1 MQLYFRLFHILF
13 LALLSLPIQALAVDS
28 IPWRTD
34 LESAFEEAARENKL
48 LLLHFW
54 DDHCPPCR
62 RLEKNVFPREDVAEA
77 IDANFVAVKINVSD
91 SPRLQQQY
99 QIQSWPTDIILD
111 ANKQQVY
118 RDISEQSPLKFIA
131 VLEQIAAKQKNSRNL
146 TAGSTNPAT
155 PKTTH
160 SPVELTIDDNRQSS
174 FRITDSSSPSETAT
188 NSKQLHP
195 STSLGIPT
203 IPSPEGAPESRNQH
217 LHFVPINSRFASEHR
232 REVMPA
238 KKPATVVPVNNTQPT
253 STQPPPLGLDGFCP
267 VSLAGWAGKFPQWQ
281 PGDPRWGAIHRG
293 RLYLF
298 VGQAQQQAFLQD
310 PDRFSPMLAGRDV
323 VRMIKYGEKTTGER
337 RHGVTYRDRVY
348 LFRDE
353 YSLQEFRKAPAF
365 FSREALKRMP
375 IQR

>member
-1 MQLYFRLFHILF
+1 MQLYFRLFHIL
-13 LALLSLPIQALAVDS
+13 LLISLGLPLQAMATDS
-28 IPWRTD
+28 IPWRSD
-34 LESAFEEAARENKL
+34 IESALGEAARENKL

-62 RLEKNVFPREDVAEA
+62 RLEKNVFPRKDVAAA

-111 ANKQQVY
+111 ANKQQLY

-131 VLEQIAAKQKNSRNL
+131 VLEQIAAQQKNNRNL
-146 TAGSTNPAT
+146 TSGSTNPAT
-155 PKTTH
+155 NRTARP
-160 SPVELTIDDNRQSS
+160 LTEIKINDNRQSS
-174 FRITDSSSPSETAT
+174 FRITDASNPNAT
-188 NSKQLHP
+188 VPNSQQLHP

-203 IPSPEGAPESRNQH
+203 IPSPEGAPARTNQH
-217 LHFVPINSRFASEHR
+217 LHSGPITGRLADEDR
-232 REVMPA
+232 REAMTAKNPSTVM
-238 KKPATVVPVNNTQPT
+238 PVNNTQPT

-267 VSLAGWAGKFPQWQ
+267 VTLAGWAGKFPQWQ

-298 VGQAQQQAFLQD
+298 VGQAEQQAFLQA

-323 VRMIKYGEKTTGER
+323 VRMIKYGEKATGER
-337 RHGVTYRDRVY
+337 RHGVTYRNHIY